1 VTRSSPRT
9 PATTWTPWLALA
21 FIREVAYAAIAIR
34 WGDHLVMSGGEIGA
48 ERVVMVLTF
57 AGLAAGTGADRLRAL
72 KGKVFAS
79 ANGVDAGSST
89 EAATP

>member
-1 VTRSSPRT
+1 MV
-9 PATTWTPWLALA
+9 LA
-21 FIREVAYAAIAIR
+21 FCREVAYAAVAIR
-34 WGDHLVMSGGEIGA
+34 WGDHLMYAEGEIGPY
-48 ERVVMVLTF
+48 RLVMVLTF

-72 KGKVFAS
+72 KGRVFAS